1 MPLLLID
8 IRLYDLLLELSQLRL
23 LLGPDVPV
31 PALFVFVL
39 NHDKPNTNPNQK
51 CMQTSM
57 LSMFQCPNRQYL
69 QYSLTL
75 FDGKAIE
82 RPQVLSSC

>member
-23 LLGPDVPV
+23 LLGPDVPE

-39 NHDKPNTNPNQK
+39 NHDKPNTNPK
-51 CMQTSM
+51 
-57 LSMFQCPNRQYL
+57 
-69 QYSLTL
+69 
-75 FDGKAIE
+75 
-82 RPQVLSSC
+82 